1 MTPEKFPASRKPRSQ
16 HRDPPRLR
24 RGILGATSY
33 LCKVNA
39 MGGARPLAAPSGF
52 ARTLLR
58 LCFAK
63 LLASLVGG
71 PDGFAAG
78 ASRAQATRR
87 LPARANDARPRT
99 LRTSRCLVATFG
111 SVAAT
116 WLEAMP
122 RQSRHHRRP
131 CGRASAQNTYMP
143 IYAQCASAINL
154 WVPCINCSL
163 HPRRGTRI
171 YTLSMV

>member
-1 MTPEKFPASRKPRSQ
+1 MVS
-16 HRDPPRLR
+16 
-24 RGILGATSY
+24 
-33 LCKVNA
+33 
-39 MGGARPLAAPSGF
+39 ARPLAAPSGF

-99 LRTSRCLVATFG
+99 LRTSRCLAATCG

-131 CGRASAQNTYMP
+131 LRVRRPQDTNAGLRPTRNDTKKSF
-143 IYAQCASAINL
+143 L
-154 WVPCINCSL
+154 WLQLIDATDFVCREIRPRKSHQFAGSL
-163 HPRRGTRI
+163 HKSLGAPKMRAG
-171 YTLSMV
+171 